1 MEYLQQRL
9 LTLYPQLKTDTD
21 SWLDSIVIQN
31 DGQGDY
37 IKHWSHPTLA
47 KPTEE
52 QLLAVEPDFSLPPGV
67 DSKTHVEPEEQV
79 DEPPHDNTVEF
90 AYGMTKA
97 EIIALEENSEENP

>member
-9 LTLYPQLKTDTD
+9 LTLYPQLKTDED

-52 QLLAVEPDFSLPPGV
+52 QLLAVEPDFSLPPGADTAEDV
-67 DSKTHVEPEEQV
+67 VYQEIT

-97 EIIALEENSEENP
+97 EFIASQEDPEENP